1 MPTTRFTT
9 ITPLPAGI
17 SRETVLSTLHSAEE
31 MIDLNPSHEAR
42 VPAKPPPEAS
52 PEEYH
57 CKWYQITDKVSYLP
71 AGMVTGKVHFKAC
84 FHNLPMGLQTHVYA
98 PMGLDIK
105 EKWTLGGNLPHE
117 PVQPM
122 EIGVGAPI
130 SGLYL
135 REDVEM
141 KCNFLMTRFVRKT
154 LKDALATLVARLVV
168 KSQLV
173 EAVNENRR
181 LITYDPSTSP
191 ISPPLSPPISLG
203 QTFTP
208 LMSPPPTGRLSMPME
223 YPPKWA
229 EAHAQ
234 QQQQQGQWTDA
245 QARQMQGGQVSPKLY
260 AQPQY
265 SPQYPTQQY
274 HQQMIQ
280 QQKAMGQA
288 QGVSSQLN
296 QFIAELDDNQKS
308 TGVQHGPA
316 ELP

>member
-1 MPTTRFTT
+1 
-9 ITPLPAGI
+9 
-17 SRETVLSTLHSAEE
+17 
-31 MIDLNPSHEAR
+31 MIDLNPTHDSR
-42 VPAKPPPEAS
+42 VPCKPPPEAS

-57 CKWYQITDKVSYLP
+57 CQWYQIIDKISYLP
-71 AGMVTGKVHFKAC
+71 GVKGDVRFKAC

-117 PVQPM
+117 PVVPV

-141 KCNFLMTRFVRKT
+141 KCNFFMAKFVKKQ

-173 EAVNENRR
+173 EADNQNRR
-181 LITYDPSTSP
+181 FTYDPSNP
-191 ISPPLSPPISLG
+191 VGFEAPLSPPMSPR
-203 QTFTP
+203 QTY
-208 LMSPPPTGRLSMPME
+208 SPPPSGTLHPTMEYPQSPPLTGGMGMQMD

-234 QQQQQGQWTDA
+234 QQQQQG
-245 QARQMQGGQVSPKLY
+245 GQRNSYIPPQYSP
-260 AQPQY
+260 QPQY
-265 SPQYPTQQY
+265 SPMRLPQPSPQYPTQQG
-274 HQQMIQ
+274 HQAQVTQGQ
-280 QQKAMGQA
+280 QQGRQ
-288 QGVSSQLN
+288 QTQ
-296 QFIAELDDNQKS
+296 QDDEKPDVPMINEMDATQEY
-308 TGVQHGPA
+308 TGMHHGYYGPA
-316 ELP
+316 ELPS